1 MIPYQKAVVAHDCV
15 KRAHKDFPSLALE
28 VWSGIV
34 GTGKVDPGSIGE
46 ALRDTVPDAH
56 AAVVASV
63 DVAAA
68 YAFDL
73 WLREYT
79 RQRDWWTRAK
89 AFERRDASRK
99 IWTEFTKQADHAKE
113 IAYGF
118 GWDDSAAWTILR
130 DVRQVSG
137 DMAQVKRIAALAGR
151 MFAALNGSA
160 VKRVPGMAGEI
171 YSVEQGNSIERLL
184 PAELALLDSGLL
196 ELPLLNRLATRRA
209 AQYAVRGTQKR
220 TRGPLVVAIDESGSM
235 HATRIEWAKAAA
247 LAVARVAQKDNRV
260 MKVVHFSTSCV
271 VQDLRP
277 SDPAS
282 VLEMV
287 RTFLGGGTA
296 IGTALEACV
305 AEVAALETKGARGA
319 DIICITDGVDGTT
332 DAQERALDIADKFSA
347 RLWTVGIECEIKP
360 DYPIRRRAV
369 TFTELGR
376 AGLTDASTVTA
387 LAQAT

>member
-1 MIPYQKAVVAHDCV
+1 MISYQRATVVHDCV
-15 KRAHKDFPSLALE
+15 KRAHKDFPALSLE

-46 ALRDTVPDAH
+46 ALRDTVPDKH

-73 WLREYT
+73 WLREYQR
-79 RQRDWWTRAK
+79 RQDWWSHAK
-89 AFERRDASRK
+89 AFERRDECRK
-99 IWTEFTKQADHAKE
+99 IWTEFAKRAENAQE
-113 IAYGF
+113 IARGF

-130 DVRQVSG
+130 DVQSISG
-137 DMAQVKRIAALAGR
+137 NMGQVKRIAQLAGR
-151 MFAALNGSA
+151 MFAALRGSA
-160 VKRVPGMAGEI
+160 VKRVPGMNGEV
-171 YSVEQGNSIERLL
+171 YSVEQGNAIDRLL
-184 PAELALLDSGLL
+184 LAELALLGDDLL
-196 ELPLLNRLATRRA
+196 ELPLLERIGTRRA
-209 AQYAVRGTQKR
+209 AQFAVRGTQKR
-220 TRGPLVVAIDESGSM
+220 TKGPLIVAIDESGSM
-235 HATRIEWAKAAA
+235 HASRIEWAKAAA
-247 LAVARVAQKDNRV
+247 LAMARVAKEDNRV
-260 MKVVHFSTSCV
+260 MRVVHFSTSVV

-282 VLEMV
+282 VLEMI
-287 RTFLGGGTA
+287 RTFLDGGTA

-319 DIICITDGVDGTT
+319 DIICITDGVDSTVER
-332 DAQERALDIADKFSA
+332 QERALDLADKLSA
-347 RLWTVGIECEIKP
+347 RLWTVGIECEIAP

-376 AGLTDASTVTA
+376 TGLTDANTITA
-387 LAQAT
+387 LSQAA

>member
-1 MIPYQKAVVAHDCV
+1 MISYQKAIVAHDCV
-15 KRAHKDFPSLALE
+15 KRAHKDHASLALE

-73 WLREYT
+73 WLREYN
-79 RQRDWWTRAK
+79 RQQDWWTRAK
-89 AFERRDASRK
+89 AFERRDAARK
-99 IWTEFTKQADHAKE
+99 IWVEFTKQADTAKE

-137 DMAQVKRIAALAGR
+137 DMGQVKRIAALAGR

-160 VKRVPGMAGEI
+160 VKRVPGMAGEV

-260 MKVVHFSTSCV
+260 MRVVHFSTSCV

-332 DAQERALDIADKFSA
+332 DAQERALDIADKLSA

-376 AGLTDASTVTA
+376 TGLTDASTVTA
-387 LAQAT
+387 LAQAA

>member
-1 MIPYQKAVVAHDCV
+1 MLSYQKAIVAHDCV
-15 KRAHKDFPSLALE
+15 KRAHKEFPALSLE

-34 GTGKVDPGSIGE
+34 GTGNVDPGSIGE
-46 ALRDTVPDAH
+46 ALRDTVPDKH

-73 WLREYT
+73 WLREYQR
-79 RQRDWWTRAK
+79 RQDWWTRAK
-89 AFERRDASRK
+89 AFERRDAARK
-99 IWTEFTKQADHAKE
+99 IWTDFTKQADNAKD

-118 GWDDSAAWTILR
+118 GWDDSAAWSILR

-151 MFAALNGSA
+151 MFAALKGSA
-160 VKRVPGMAGEI
+160 VKRVPGMAGEV
-171 YSVEQGNSIERLL
+171 YSVEQGNAVERLL
-184 PAELALLDSGLL
+184 PAELALLDAGAL
-196 ELPLLNRLATRRA
+196 ELPLLERLATRRA

-247 LAVARVAQKDNRV
+247 LAVARVAAQDNRV
-260 MKVVHFSTSCV
+260 MRVVHFSTSCV

-277 SDPAS
+277 KDPAS
-282 VLEMV
+282 VMEMI

-305 AEVAALETKGARGA
+305 AEVAALEQKGARGA

-332 DAQERALDIADKFSA
+332 DAQETALNIADKLSA
-347 RLWTVGIECEIKP
+347 RLWTVGIECEIAP
-360 DYPIRRRAV
+360 EYPIRRRAV

-376 AGLTDASTVTA
+376 DGLTNANSITA
-387 LAQAT
+387 LAQAA

>member
-1 MIPYQKAVVAHDCV
+1 MISYQKATVAHDCV
-15 KRAHKDFPSLALE
+15 KRAHKEFPALSLE

-34 GTGKVDPGSIGE
+34 GTGKLDHGSIGE
-46 ALRDTVPDAH
+46 ALRDTVPDTH

-73 WLREYT
+73 WLRDYGN
-79 RQRDWWTRAK
+79 RRDWWTRAK
-89 AFERRDASRK
+89 AFERRDACRAL
-99 IWTEFTKQADHAKE
+99 WAEFAKRADEAKE

-118 GWDDSAAWTILR
+118 GWDDSAAWTIMR
-130 DVRQVSG
+130 DVRSVSG
-137 DMAQVKRIAALAGR
+137 DMNAVKRIAALAGR
-151 MFAALNGSA
+151 MFAALQGSA
-160 VKRVPGMAGEI
+160 VKRVPGMAGEV
-171 YSVEQGNSIERLL
+171 YSVEQGNAIERLL
-184 PAELALLDSGLL
+184 PAELALLDSPF
-196 ELPLLNRLATRRA
+196 ELPLLERLGTRRA

-235 HATRIEWAKAAA
+235 HGARIEWAKAAA
-247 LAVARVAQKDNRV
+247 LAVARVAQRDNRV
-260 MKVVHFSTSCV
+260 MRVVHFSTSCV
-271 VQDLRP
+271 VQDIQP
-277 SDPAS
+277 ADPAS
-282 VLEMV
+282 VLKMV

-305 AEVAALETKGARGA
+305 AEVAALETKGAKGA
-319 DIICITDGVDGTT
+319 DIICITDGVDETT
-332 DAQERALDIADKFSA
+332 GAQERALDIADKLSA

-376 AGLTDASTVTA
+376 AGLTDAKTVTA
-387 LAQAT
+387 LAQAA

>member
-1 MIPYQKAVVAHDCV
+1 MISYQKSTLVHDCV
-15 KRAHKDFPSLALE
+15 KRAHKEFPELSLE

-34 GTGKVDPGSIGE
+34 GTGKVDAGSIGE
-46 ALRDTVPDAH
+46 ALRDTVSDKH

-79 RQRDWWTRAK
+79 RNRSAWDRAR
-89 AFERRDASRK
+89 AFERRDKCRA
-99 IWTEFTKQADHAKE
+99 IWAEFAKRADEAKE
-113 IAYGF
+113 IVYGF

-130 DVRQVSG
+130 DVRQMSG
-137 DMAQVKRIAALAGR
+137 DMSQVKRIASLAGR
-151 MFAALNGSA
+151 MFAALKGSA
-160 VKRVPGMAGEI
+160 VKRVPGMAGEV
-171 YSVEQGNSIERLL
+171 YSVEQGNAIERLL
-184 PAELALLDSGLL
+184 PAELALLDSPF
-196 ELPLLNRLATRRA
+196 ELPLLERLGTRRA

-235 HATRIEWAKAAA
+235 HGSRIEWAKAAA
-247 LAVARVAQKDNRV
+247 IAVTRVAQQDNRV
-260 MKVVHFSTSCV
+260 MRVVHFSTSCV
-271 VQDLRP
+271 VQDIRP

-282 VLEMV
+282 VMEMI

-319 DIICITDGVDGTT
+319 DIICITDGVDETT
-332 DAQERALDIADKFSA
+332 DAQERALDIAGKLSA
-347 RLWTVGIECEIKP
+347 RLWTVGIECEIAP

-376 AGLTDASTVTA
+376 QGLTDASTVTA
-387 LAQAT
+387 LAQAA